1 MLSEIISNFY
11 EERMV
16 LCMKNIKFIND
27 TREGFSFFM
36 MVEVDKNRLLQVFK
50 RIDISEYNQSS
61 ESVSFPG
68 QKQF

>member
-16 LCMKNIKFIND
+16 LCMKNINFIND
-27 TREGFSFFM
+27 KREGFSFFM
-36 MVEVDKNRLLQVFK
+36 MVEVDKNRLHRVFK
-50 RIDISEYNQSS
+50 RIEISEYNQSS